1 MLQSPEL
8 KEVPDNF
15 SPECFIRS
23 EDREIFTQWM
33 EAGKIEV
40 LKSTIDDSLKP
51 RLEQILDIQLKPIDL
66 RQSINSLNQCFSRI
80 EERHLRKLQEGLL
93 STESSFVS
101 SKDLEEA
108 IVKMNRRLKE
118 IHSQRG

>member
-1 MLQSPEL
+1 MIEIRES
-8 KEVPDNF
+8 F

-23 EDREIFTQWM
+23 EDREIFTQWL
-33 EAGKIEV
+33 ETGKIDV

-51 RLEQILDIQLKPIDL
+51 RLEQILDIELKPIDL
-66 RQSINSLNQCFSRI
+66 SQSVNSLEQCFSRI

-93 STESSFVS
+93 STESSMPS
-101 SKDLEEA
+101 SKDLEDA
-108 IVKMNRRLKE
+108 IVKMNKRLKE